1 MDFIYGILVY
11 IFLTYRGRTGSNVI
25 NIDVLYNILT
35 MCGHVNLFDG
45 SIKSSL
51 VYFEPSAISC
61 TESKYCIVSLII
73 PGRV

>member
-45 SIKSSL
+45 SIKSS
-51 VYFEPSAISC
+51 
-61 TESKYCIVSLII
+61 
-73 PGRV
+73 